1 MLPTRYYKIYLYAK
15 SPYEAKYQLLI
26 NKGESTA
33 LKYCEDSKAF
43 IGYSNDMGDMYKNIK
58 NIKIFYDMIVDML
71 SNRKL
76 NPIVT
81 ELFIRGTKLNISLFL
96 LHNFVFL
103 Y

>member
-1 MLPTRYYKIYLYAK
+1 
-15 SPYEAKYQLLI
+15 
-26 NKGESTA
+26 
-33 LKYCEDSKAF
+33 
-43 IGYSNDMGDMYKNIK
+43 MYKNIK